1 MNRFLMVIVVTLL
14 FGAMGTNAEI
24 SDNTNDNPKEIP
36 DSITVSANRF
46 PTKLTTNASTVTVLT
61 ETDIKNSNATMIS
74 ELLQLVPGLA
84 VVTSGGLG
92 KQTSV
97 FMRGTNSNHTLVI
110 IDGVEINNPSSPS
123 TSYDFAHL
131 NVDNIQRVEILRGSQ
146 SILYGSEAIGGVI
159 NIYTKRGFGK
169 PTIEL
174 STQAGTY
181 NSYFESAT
189 IAGSASSLDYS
200 LNFARKD
207 FKGFSAAS
215 ENVGGVEKDGYENSE
230 VSLALG
236 LQATDNIEIL
246 YTGKYF
252 DATADADKTYFVYD
266 DPNYTVQTK
275 AKISSLT
282 FRTLKEHKYIN
293 PTLQLSYADQQLLNI
308 DEKDAVHGPDASD
321 LDSESNKIKFS
332 LLNQIFINE
341 NSTTLLGIEY
351 ETENYKSTSVNTFY
365 DYFSSTEMTT
375 TTVVDKVDADIIS
388 VFGTEQYKFKNLTL
402 TAGTRFD
409 SHKEFGSVVTYRFT
423 SAFKIPNS
431 GTTLKGTL
439 SSGFKTPSL
448 FQLYDVNYGNREL
461 DPEES
466 KSWELGFSHHT
477 ADNQLTFGG
486 TYFQIDVTN
495 LIGFNPMTYQSIN
508 VGEIDAQGVEAFAQF
523 SLNNSNLR
531 FDYTYT
537 ESIDKETDLQ
547 LIRRPMHMFAYSLN
561 QKISEKMKMQFLMR
575 TTGKRFDNDFSTF
588 PSDRVELEGYTI
600 VNVGFDYN
608 LNSTVTL
615 NAKVENLFD
624 ESYTEVL
631 TFGTPGRTAFIGFD
645 LSL

>member
-14 FGAMGTNAEI
+14 FGAMGTKAEI
-24 SDNTNDNPKEIP
+24 SDNSTDNPRKIP

-46 PTKLTTNASTVTVLT
+46 PTTLTTNASTVTVLT
-61 ETDIKNSNATMIS
+61 ETDIKNSNATKVS
-74 ELLQLVPGLA
+74 ELLQSVPGLA

-97 FMRGTNSNHTLVI
+97 FIRGTNSNHTLVI
-110 IDGVEINNPSSPS
+110 IDGVEMNNPSSPS

-181 NSYFESAT
+181 NSYFQSAT

-200 LNFARKD
+200 LNFSRKD

-215 ENVGGVEKDGYENSE
+215 ENVGGIENDGYENSE
-230 VSLALG
+230 ASLALG
-236 LQATDNIEIL
+236 LQATDNIEL
-246 YTGKYF
+246 VYSGKYF
-252 DATADADKTYFVYD
+252 DATADADKTFFVYD

-282 FRTLKEHKYIN
+282 IRTLKQHNFFN
-293 PTLQLSYADQQLLNI
+293 PTLQLSYANQQLLNV
-308 DEKDAVHGPDASD
+308 DEKDPDHGSDASD
-321 LDSESNKIKFS
+321 LDSESNKLKLSF
-332 LLNQIFINE
+332 LNQLFINE
-341 NSTTLLGIEY
+341 NSTTLFGIEY
-351 ETENYKSTSVNTFY
+351 ETEDYKSTSVNTFY
-365 DYFSSTEMTT
+365 DYFSLTEMTT
-375 TTVVDKVDADIIS
+375 TTIVDKVDADIIS
-388 VFGTEQYKFKNLTL
+388 LFATEQYKFNNLTL
-402 TAGTRFD
+402 SAGTRFD
-409 SHKEFGSVVTYRFT
+409 SHKDFGSVVTYRFT
-423 SAFKIPNS
+423 SAFKIPNT

-448 FQLYDVNYGNREL
+448 FQLYDLNYGNKEL

-466 KSWELGFSHHT
+466 RSWELGFTHHT

-486 TYFQIDVTN
+486 TYFRIDITN
-495 LIGFNPMTYQSIN
+495 LIGFDPMTYQSIN

-547 LIRRPMHMFAYSLN
+547 LIRRPKHMFAYSLN
-561 QKISEKMKMQFLMR
+561 QKISEQINMQFLMR
-575 TTGKRFDNDFSTF
+575 TTGKRFDNDFSTY

-600 VNVGFDYN
+600 VNLGIDYN
-608 LNSTVTL
+608 LNSFVTL
-615 NAKVENLFD
+615 KGTVDNLFD

-631 TFGTPGRTAFIGFD
+631 TFATPGRTAFIGLD
-645 LSL
+645 LTL